1 MKHKVHGKKC
11 VPEYQFLSFRAVFM
25 KLMFGGPL
33 SNNLCDSFPQLVADM
48 AHRKL
53 FYFRSQSHKF
63 LYILVITNVPQITK
77 C

>member
-1 MKHKVHGKKC
+1 
-11 VPEYQFLSFRAVFM
+11 M
-25 KLMFGGPL
+25 KLMFGGLL

-53 FYFRSQSHKF
+53 FYFRSESQKF